1 MNCGAPEVLTP
12 RLIPVSA
19 MMETP
24 IHKRNRNEEPYLL
37 NYLPFVC
44 VGGYTQ
50 CIYFFFVFTLLQFE
64 ITSDKH
70 TNPFEYNANK
80 VYHTLHFHS
89 ILHIKYHCASRT
101 CNCNPQTH
109 HLLKLFL
116 GTKLI
121 GVSAL
126 LLSTVGSSW
135 WKSSVTL
142 TADSLLA
149 IELLSQKSKGRIVN
163 SSTKTKNKVKGGLL
177 LDVVVGEGTSV
188 LELLSCEDQTL
199 LIRGNSLLILNLG
212 LYIIDGVGRLNIK
225 GDGLPGE
232 GLNKDLHILL
242 LGWTE

>member
-1 MNCGAPEVLTP
+1 M
-12 RLIPVSA
+12 
-19 MMETP
+19 
-24 IHKRNRNEEPYLL
+24 
-37 NYLPFVC
+37 
-44 VGGYTQ
+44 
-50 CIYFFFVFTLLQFE
+50 
-64 ITSDKH
+64 
-70 TNPFEYNANK
+70 
-80 VYHTLHFHS
+80 
-89 ILHIKYHCASRT
+89 
-101 CNCNPQTH
+101 
-109 HLLKLFL
+109 
-116 GTKLI
+116 
-121 GVSAL
+121 SAL

>member
-1 MNCGAPEVLTP
+1 M
-12 RLIPVSA
+12 
-19 MMETP
+19 
-24 IHKRNRNEEPYLL
+24 RNRNEELYLL
-37 NYLPFVC
+37 NYVPFEC
-44 VGGYTQ
+44 VGRYTQ

-64 ITSDKH
+64 ISSDKH
-70 TNPFEYNANK
+70 TNPFEYNAYK
-80 VYHTLHFHS
+80 VYPLHFHS
-89 ILHIKYHCASRT
+89 IIHIKYHCASRT
-101 CNCNPQTH
+101 CNCNQQTH
-109 HLLKLFL
+109 RLLKLFL

-163 SSTKTKNKVKGGLL
+163 SPTKTKNKVKGGFL

-188 LELLSCEDQTL
+188 LELLSCEDQAL
-199 LIRGNSLLILNLG
+199 LIRWDSLLILNLS
-212 LYIIDGVGRLNIK
+212 LNIIDGVGRLNIK

-232 GLNKDLHILL
+232 GLNKDLHLL
-242 LGWTE
+242 VLGWVE